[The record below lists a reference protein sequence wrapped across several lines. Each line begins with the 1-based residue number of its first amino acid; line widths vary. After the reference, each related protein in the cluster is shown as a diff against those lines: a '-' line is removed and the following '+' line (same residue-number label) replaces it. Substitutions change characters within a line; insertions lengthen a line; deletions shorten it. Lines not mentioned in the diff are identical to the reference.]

1 MRIAKELGKSIK
13 EVMQFDVQEI
23 NLWAAWFKQENEV
36 MKRHGEH
43 RHNNPSRR

>member
-23 NLWAAWFKQENEV
+23 QLWAAWFKMEQEA
-36 MKRHGEH
+36 MKRGSENRH
-43 RHNNPSRR
+43 RNPRRR

>member
-23 NLWAAWFKQENEV
+23 NLWAAWFAKEHEV
-36 MKRHGEH
+36 MNKDGKNRH
-43 RHNNPSRR
+43 RNTRS